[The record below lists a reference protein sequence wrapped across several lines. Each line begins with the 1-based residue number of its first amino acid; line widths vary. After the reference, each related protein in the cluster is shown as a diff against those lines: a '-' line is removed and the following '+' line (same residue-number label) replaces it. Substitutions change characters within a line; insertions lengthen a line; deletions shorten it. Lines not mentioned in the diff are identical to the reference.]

1 MDIVLIELVLWAG
14 LIFFLWVLKDTL
26 GNFESEID
34 RAAPSKAGASRKP
47 GAARPERLYD
57 PIGSYGGTTIFRYAV
72 IDGETYEFDY
82 ASGGGP
88 DISLRPNQRYVSPG
102 LIYSAPAP
110 PPSPPVPA
118 PHDRGPDL
126 P

>member
-34 RAAPSKAGASRKP
+34 HAAAHQAGAARKP
-47 GAARPERLYD
+47 GAAHPERLYE
-57 PIGSYGGTTIFRYAV
+57 PIGSYGGATIFRYAV
-72 IDGETYEFDY
+72 IDGERYEFDY

-88 DISLRPNQRYVSPG
+88 DISLAANQRYIAPG
-102 LIYSAPAP
+102 LVYARAPAQP
-110 PPSPPVPA
+110 EEQLPV
-118 PHDRGPDL
+118 
-126 P
+126 

>member
-26 GNFESEID
+26 GNFESELD
-34 RAAPSKAGASRKP
+34 RAAINKAGAARKP
-47 GAARPERLYD
+47 GVALPERLYE

-72 IDGETYEFDY
+72 IDGERYEFEY

-88 DISLRPNQRYVSPG
+88 DISLNASQRYVAPG
-102 LIYSAPAP
+102 LVYSA
-110 PPSPPVPA
+110 ST
-118 PHDRGPDL
+118 DQGPDRSV
-126 P
+126 

>member
-34 RAAPSKAGASRKP
+34 RGTAHKAGTSRKP
-47 GAARPERLYD
+47 GTANPERLYE
-57 PIGSYGGTTIFRYAV
+57 PIGSYGGVTIFRYAV
-72 IDGETYEFDY
+72 IDGERYEFEF

-88 DISLRPNQRYVSPG
+88 DISLAANQRYIAPG
-102 LIYSAPAP
+102 LVYSASPAP
-110 PPSPPVPA
+110 PDTA
-118 PHDRGPDL
+118 L
-126 P
+126 LN

>member
-1 MDIVLIELVLWAG
+1 MRREHGPPALDKALALATG
-14 LIFFLWVLKDTL
+14 LTIHPCVAL
-26 GNFESEID
+26 ESEID
-34 RAAPSKAGASRKP
+34 RAAPSKAGASRKS

>member
-34 RAAPSKAGASRKP
+34 RAAPNKAGPPRKP
-47 GAARPERLYD
+47 GTANPERLYE

-72 IDGETYEFDY
+72 IDGERYEFDY
-82 ASGGGP
+82 ASGGDLGV
-88 DISLRPNQRYVSPG
+88 SLAPNQRTIAPGLVYSASPG
-102 LIYSAPAP
+102 A
-110 PPSPPVPA
+110 VPL
-118 PHDRGPDL
+118 H
-126 P
+126 